1 MGVLLFVLHVPVVVH
16 GVGVVSSVID
26 LLIVHALLVNVVS
39 LTGAS
44 HFW

>member
-26 LLIVHALLVNVVS
+26 LLIVDALLVNVVS